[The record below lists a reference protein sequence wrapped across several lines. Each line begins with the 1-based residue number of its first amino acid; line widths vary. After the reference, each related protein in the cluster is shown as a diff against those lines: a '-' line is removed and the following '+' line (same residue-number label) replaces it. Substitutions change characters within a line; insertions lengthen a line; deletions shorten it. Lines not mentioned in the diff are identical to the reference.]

1 MLLQHVSLE
10 VVMTYV
16 RFLALILAL
25 VTVACQSTYS
35 QSSRPM
41 TNPTFNTQVGELG
54 MDQHTLNDV
63 NQRD

>member
-1 MLLQHVSLE
+1 
-10 VVMTYV
+10 MTYV